1 MKINITTHQSF
12 SLGGWPKEIMMKAP
26 HKRYEITFLNLLNHT
41 NFLGSALY
49 FKWDNYI
56 PKMPISLVLIH

>member
-41 NFLGSALY
+41 YL
-49 FKWDNYI
+49 
-56 PKMPISLVLIH
+56 